1 MPDWLKLEDPLARN
15 LVLAAAAFLLLVL
28 AARFIQRR
36 RESAAQARR
45 RAELRKTYGR
55 VQLQKQEIS
64 RLAQQII
71 ATSST
76 GSIAG
81 FVIMRQIEAVFTD
94 GHRSPAEAVEVLK
107 ALAAE
112 KGANA
117 LVNLTGQR
125 LPSGKCVANG
135 DAVIVRPEEQPPAE
149 VPGPPGEEKP
159 PAVP

>member
-94 GHRSPAEAVEVLK
+94 GHKTPADAVDSLK
-107 ALAAE
+107 ALAARQ
-112 KGANA
+112 GANA
-117 LVNLTGQR
+117 LINLASQR
-125 LPSGKCVANG
+125 LPSGKCVANA
-135 DAVIVRPEEQPPAE
+135 DAIIISPVDESPMESGPETE
-149 VPGPPGEEKP
+149 GPDQTD
-159 PAVP
+159 